1 MKIDLHVHSR
11 YSDRPSQWALR
22 KLGAPESFVDP
33 VVVYELC
40 KLRGMHKVT
49 VTDHNTLGGSLAI
62 AHLPDTFL
70 SEEITA
76 HFPEDGCKV
85 HVLSWNITEAQHEDI
100 QKVRRNIYEL
110 TAYLRAS
117 GIAHALAHPLYAV
130 NDRLTIAHLEK
141 LLVLF
146 KTFEVNGTRDGMQNN
161 SVKAILALLTPA
173 LLDELANK
181 HDLDPRYDPTDH
193 APWHKHL
200 VGGSDDHSGLHV
212 ARTFTQIEGPDTL
225 EAFFLGLKA
234 GRSQPVGVYSNPKTL
249 AHTLYGIGYQ
259 FYKSK
264 SNLDKL
270 VHKDRFLTFLDH
282 FLAPLPSAATPV
294 DGLFRKTRNVCR
306 AAARTVA
313 GLGGL
318 REKGPPRETH
328 ALIRAFAEEE
338 FYARTGGKPLEPVC
352 RMPWGEAE
360 KKWFRY
366 VKATSN
372 RLLKHYA
379 DEFMTR
385 VVNADVFQIF
395 QGLASAGT
403 LYTMLAPYFVSYSVF
418 TKDRVF
424 CRKALTRFKGAGD
437 AGTQP
442 NIAHFTDTFFET
454 NGVAMTLQEQVRL
467 AQATGKR
474 YTVITCDPGCTTM
487 HDGLASGPG
496 VQNFKPIGRYELPEY
511 PELKLFY
518 PPFLE
523 MLAYVYENE
532 FTHIHSATPG
542 PIGVAALLIA
552 RTLKLPISGTYHTA
566 LPQYAMTLT
575 GDESMEDLMWK
586 AMVWYYNQMDK
597 VYVPSAAFG
606 EELGAKGVH
615 RDKITLY
622 PRGVDTLR
630 FTPAKRNGF
639 FDRYAGRQHPEQ
651 PLRLLYVGRI
661 SKEKNLHLLTQAWK
675 ALLQREGLAAQ
686 LELVLVGDGPYRAEM
701 EAAMQGTP
709 CLFTGILEGDDLAAA
724 YASSDLFVFP
734 SSTDTF
740 GKVVLEAQASGLPV
754 IVTDR
759 GGPQE
764 NVEDGVTGR
773 IVQAGDATALA
784 TALVELTADP
794 QALRAMG
801 ASARKA
807 MEARSSARAFDQ
819 AFALYGA
826 ETCIHASAQDK
837 FPQ

>member
-1 MKIDLHVHSR
+1 MKIDLHVHSK

-33 VVVYELC
+33 AAVYQLC
-40 KLRGMHKVT
+40 KLRGMGMVT
-49 VTDHNTLGGSLAI
+49 VTDHNTLAGSLAI
-62 AHLPDTFL
+62 AHLPGTFL

-85 HVLSWNITEAQHEDI
+85 HVLAWDITEPQHEDI

-110 TAYLRAS
+110 TAYLRAA

-130 NDRLTIAHLEK
+130 NDRLTLAHLEK

-161 SVKAILALLTPA
+161 SVKAILALLTPT
-173 LLDELANK
+173 LLEELANA
-181 HDLDPRYDPTDH
+181 HDLDPYYDAADR

-212 ARTFTQIEGPDTL
+212 ARTFTQIEGPETL
-225 EAFFLGLKA
+225 AEFFQGLKA
-234 GRSQPVGVYSNPKTL
+234 GRSQAVGVYSNPKTL

-264 SNLDKL
+264 TNLDRH
-270 VHKDRFLTFLDH
+270 VNKDRFLAYLDN
-282 FLAPLPSAATPV
+282 FLAPMPTAATPA
-294 DGLFRKTRNVCR
+294 DGLWRRARGLAR
-306 AAARTVA
+306 AAGDALRTR
-313 GLGGL
+313 GGRRKKTL
-318 REKGPPRETH
+318 PRETH
-328 ALIRAFAEEE
+328 AIIRTFAEQE
-338 FYARTGGKPLEPVC
+338 FYARTGGKALAPVC
-352 RMPWGEAE
+352 HMPWGEAE

-366 VKATSN
+366 VKAVSN
-372 RLLKHYA
+372 RVLKHYA
-379 DEFMTR
+379 DEFMDRAT
-385 VVNADVFQIF
+385 NADVFQLF

-403 LYTMLAPYFVSYSVF
+403 LYTMLSPYVVGYSVF

-424 CRKALTRFKGAGD
+424 CRKAMARFKGPEAL
-437 AGTQP
+437 ACQP

-467 AQATGKR
+467 AQASGKR
-474 YTVITCDPGCTTM
+474 YTVITCDPGCATM
-487 HDGLASGPG
+487 RDGLASGPG

-511 PELKLFY
+511 PILTLFY

-523 MLAYVYENE
+523 MLAYVYEHE

-542 PIGVAALLIA
+542 PIGIAALLIA

-575 GDESMEDLMWK
+575 GDEGMEDLMWK

-606 EELGAKGVH
+606 EELGAKGVQ

-639 FDRYAGRQHPEQ
+639 FDRYSGRRA
-651 PLRLLYVGRI
+651 LRLLYVGRI
-661 SKEKNLHLLTQAWK
+661 SREKNLHLLTQAWSE
-675 ALLQREGLAAQ
+675 LLARRGQVED

-701 EAAMQGTP
+701 EAALAGTP
-709 CLFTGILEGDDLAAA
+709 CVFTGMLDGDELAAA

-754 IVTDR
+754 VVTDR

-764 NVEDGVTGR
+764 NVEEGVTGR
-773 IVQAGDATALA
+773 IVQAGSAAALVQALA
-784 TALVELTADP
+784 ELTANP
-794 QALRAMG
+794 GTLKTMG
-801 ASARKA
+801 AAARQA

-826 ETCIHASAQDK
+826 DAQAA
-837 FPQ
+837 PH